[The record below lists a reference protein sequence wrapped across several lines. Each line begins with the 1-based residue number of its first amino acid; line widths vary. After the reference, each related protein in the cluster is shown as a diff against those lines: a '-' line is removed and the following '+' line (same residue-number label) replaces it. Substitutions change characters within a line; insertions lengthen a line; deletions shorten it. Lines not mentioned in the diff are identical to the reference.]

1 MAMSNSDISSW
12 VTSSSSLGP
21 DEDSDHQN
29 EWQKDRV
36 LGHWPAAMEFAQ
48 RVLLKDRTKIRI
60 AFLRNDILPLAKHAG
75 EDVFDFPCLLELM
88 PLDRPFLVTDLGCF

>member
-1 MAMSNSDISSW
+1 VPSRATLSKLKATESATVAMSNSDISSW

-36 LGHWPAAMEFAQ
+36 LSHWPAAMEFAQ
-48 RVLLKDRTKIRI
+48 RVLLKDRTKVRI

-75 EDVFDFPCLLELM
+75 DDVFDSLAC
-88 PLDRPFLVTDLGCF
+88 